1 MTSHNNSY
9 PKAGSINCRGELIDL
24 DTPRVMGIINTTPNS
39 FYSQSRLQEQDAI
52 LRQVEQ
58 FLNEGATFIDIGGH
72 STKPGADWVP
82 EDEELDRTVP
92 LSWEFQVQ
100 IHRLPNSR
108 TVPVIEAIV
117 QRFPEA
123 RVSIDTFRSR
133 VAQQCVEAG
142 AALVN
147 DVSGGNLDEQMFET
161 VARLQVPYIL
171 MHMQGTPKTMQQN
184 PTYEDVTRE
193 IIQELSAKIEDL
205 RLRHVP
211 DLVIDPGFGFG
222 KTLDHN
228 FQLLRQL
235 SVFRNLGLPILV
247 GLSRKSMIKK
257 ALGVPPEEGLNG
269 TTVLNTL
276 ALEQGASILRVHDV
290 KPAAEA
296 ITLWQHY
303 RAVPADAPVPAE
315 QQASP

>member
-58 FLNEGATFIDIGGH
+58 FLSEGATFIDIGGH

-82 EDEELDRTVP
+82 EDEELD
-92 LSWEFQVQ
+92 
-100 IHRLPNSR
+100 R

>member
-82 EDEELDRTVP
+82 EDEELD
-92 LSWEFQVQ
+92 
-100 IHRLPNSR
+100 R

-296 ITLWQHY
+296 IMLWQHY

>member
-58 FLNEGATFIDIGGH
+58 FLSEGATFIDIGGH

-82 EDEELDRTVP
+82 EDEELD
-92 LSWEFQVQ
+92 
-100 IHRLPNSR
+100 R

-222 KTLDHN
+222 KTLGHN

-235 SVFRNLGLPILV
+235 SVFRNLGLPVLV

>member
-1 MTSHNNSY
+1 
-9 PKAGSINCRGELIDL
+9 
-24 DTPRVMGIINTTPNS
+24 MGIINTTPNS
-39 FYSQSRLQEQDAI
+39 FYSQSRMQEQDAV
-52 LRQVEQ
+52 LQQVEQ
-58 FLNEGATFIDIGGH
+58 FLQEGATFIDIGGH

-82 EDEELDRTVP
+82 EDEELERTA
-92 LSWEFQVQ
+92 
-100 IHRLPNSR
+100 
-108 TVPVIEAIV
+108 PVVEAIV

-133 VAQQCVEAG
+133 VARQCVEAG

-147 DVSGGNLDEQMFET
+147 DVSGGNLDEHMFST
-161 VARLQVPYIL
+161 VADLQVPYIL

-205 RLRHVP
+205 RQRHVP

-222 KTLDHN
+222 KTLSHN

-235 SVFRNLGLPILV
+235 SVFRNLGLPVLV

-257 ALGVPPEEGLNG
+257 TLGVPPEEGLNG

-296 ITLWQHY
+296 IALWQHY
-303 RAVPADAPVPAE
+303 QAIPADAPVPAE
-315 QQASP
+315 QQASR

>member
-58 FLNEGATFIDIGGH
+58 FLSEGATFIDIGGH

-82 EDEELDRTVP
+82 EDEELD
-92 LSWEFQVQ
+92 
-100 IHRLPNSR
+100 R

-296 ITLWQHY
+296 IMLWQHY

>member
-52 LRQVEQ
+52 LKQVEQ
-58 FLNEGATFIDIGGH
+58 FLSEGATFIDIGGH

-82 EDEELDRTVP
+82 EDEELD
-92 LSWEFQVQ
+92 
-100 IHRLPNSR
+100 R

>member
-82 EDEELDRTVP
+82 EDEELD
-92 LSWEFQVQ
+92 
-100 IHRLPNSR
+100 R

>member
-52 LRQVEQ
+52 LKQVEQ
-58 FLNEGATFIDIGGH
+58 FLSEGATFIDIGGH

-82 EDEELDRTVP
+82 EDEELD
-92 LSWEFQVQ
+92 
-100 IHRLPNSR
+100 R

-235 SVFRNLGLPILV
+235 SVFRNLGLPVLV